1 MEGAKKPFWE
11 ESYKRKGKLDT
22 FGGGKPSK
30 EVYDAAKKKM
40 RLSDFRTASFLQNY
54 QRIVSYIRRLVN
66 LPSTKPS
73 APNIIAMT
81 PKMIYPA

>member
-1 MEGAKKPFWE
+1 MEEDKKPFWE

-40 RLSDFRTASFLQNY
+40 RLSDFRTASF
-54 QRIVSYIRRLVN
+54 
-66 LPSTKPS
+66 STELS
-73 APNIIAMT
+73 AYSEL
-81 PKMIYPA
+81 YPAPC